1 MAFRLT
7 ATLTALCAAA
17 ALSAC
22 NGENDAANA
31 QTERAAPTGDLRMV
45 VEGDHVIGAE
55 DAPVV
60 IIEYASLMCGHC
72 ELFHES
78 VFPEIEERYIEPGHV
93 RFVFREFPTPPV
105 NLAMAGFLLS
115 SCAPEE
121 QYFDMISVLFRQR
134 MPLVEAAQSGEGAR
148 EAYLRIARSAGISDA
163 QFDECLSDRDEQLRI
178 ADVVDRGAD
187 ELGIEAT
194 PTFLINGDF
203 YEGGRTIEQ
212 FAAVIDPILEDAG
225 VTLEEPASDEDE
237 AGDSAED
244 GDDEASD
251 EESGDEEAGE
261 DDAG

>member
-1 MAFRLT
+1 MALRLT

-22 NGENDAANA
+22 NGENDAASA
-31 QTERAAPTGDLRMV
+31 QTERPAPTGDLRAV
-45 VEGDHVIGAE
+45 VDGDHVMGAE

-72 ELFHES
+72 EHFHET
-78 VFPEIEERYIEPGHV
+78 VFPELEERYIEPGHV

-121 QYFDMISVLFRQR
+121 QYFDMIEVLFRQR
-134 MPLVEAAQSGEGAR
+134 MPLIEAAQSGEGAR
-148 EAYLRIARSAGISDA
+148 EAYLRIARSAGVSDA
-163 QFDECLSDRDEQLRI
+163 QFDACLSDRDEQLRI

-194 PTFLINGDF
+194 PAFLINGEF

-212 FAAVIDPILEDAG
+212 FAAVIDPILEAAG
-225 VTLEEPASDEDE
+225 RTVEEPASDDDE
-237 AGDSAED
+237 ADDSAED
-244 GDDEASD
+244 ETDDAGE
-251 EESGDEEAGE
+251 EEAGE